1 MKTLPFAGVWLA
13 AAGLFLLAAPVAFAA
28 VPSADRDWQAY
39 ESAGKTPLPK
49 PAKEMSRLELAQ
61 WSEQQ
66 AQARRAAALAFIE
79 NHPTDPRRWSIVLRL
94 SPNSPRF
101 VKDWGPLDEKG
112 VPNQPVIDEAAAA
125 AWKARVADLQAAMA
139 RATDLPENTRR
150 LLAERT
156 APKPVIYDPKLD
168 GAEQIRAAVAQA
180 KQAGKHVLVQIG
192 GQWCIW
198 CIRLHQTIAAD
209 AELQRLQ
216 DESYIVVHLNYS
228 PENKNEPT
236 LAALGYP
243 QRFGF
248 PVLVILDA
256 NGQRLHTQ
264 DSAFLEDGDF
274 HSKAKLTKF
283 YGQWSPKALDPAT
296 YAKKP

>member
-1 MKTLPFAGVWLA
+1 
-13 AAGLFLLAAPVAFAA
+13 
-28 VPSADRDWQAY
+28 
-39 ESAGKTPLPK
+39 
-49 PAKEMSRLELAQ
+49 
-61 WSEQQ
+61 
-66 AQARRAAALAFIE
+66 
-79 NHPTDPRRWSIVLRL
+79 
-94 SPNSPRF
+94 
-101 VKDWGPLDEKG
+101 
-112 VPNQPVIDEAAAA
+112 
-125 AWKARVADLQAAMA
+125 MA

-168 GAEQIRAAVAQA
+168 GADQIRAAVAQA
-180 KQAGKHVLVQIG
+180 KRTGKHVMVQIG

-198 CIRLHQTIAAD
+198 CIRLHQTITAD

-216 DESYIVVHLNYS
+216 DESYVVVHLNYS

-256 NGQRLHTQ
+256 SGQRLHTQ

-274 HSKAKLTKF
+274 HSKAKLVKF
-283 YGQWSPKALDPAT
+283 FGQWSPKALDPAT